1 LRSTLAL
8 LLALQGEEV
17 GMRWT
22 RENTYDAAVQQASA
36 EFGVRVP
43 LIKGV
48 IGRESAF
55 VPNARRGEPQIG
67 DASYGLMQLLYST
80 AKGLGYTGTPE
91 GLYDPAVNIHYG
103 TQLLAQNLSR
113 AGGDE
118 ASAISAYNG
127 GWRPSLGF
135 GVRATQPLRVC
146 LAWKQTAPRDP
157 KLRVLARDCAKV
169 QNVAVGQFANQPHVD
184 AVLANVQYFEQQALA
199 PEIPPAIAGVA
210 NAGTVAGALLSAV
223 LLGILWW
230 LKRRHG
236 G

>member
-1 LRSTLAL
+1 
-8 LLALQGEEV
+8 
-17 GMRWT
+17 MRWS
-22 RENTYDAAVQQASA
+22 RENAYDAAIQAASA

-55 VPNARRGEPQIG
+55 VPTAKRGEPQIG

-80 AKGLGYTGTPE
+80 AKALGYTGTPE
-91 GLYDPAVNIHYG
+91 GLLDPATNIHYG
-103 TQLLAQNLSR
+103 TMLLSQNLSR
-113 AGGDE
+113 TGGDE

-135 GVRATQPLRVC
+135 GARATKPLRVC
-146 LAWKQTAPRDP
+146 LAWKATAPRDA

-169 QNVAVGQFANQPHVD
+169 QNVAPGEFANQPHVD
-184 AVLANVQYFEQQALA
+184 AVMANVQYFEQQAQQ
-199 PEIPPAIAGVA
+199 PPVNPSIAGLA
-210 NAGTVAGALLSAV
+210 SNAGTVAGALLSAL
-223 LLGILWW
+223 LLGILFY
-230 LKRRHG
+230 LRRRSG

>member
-1 LRSTLAL
+1 
-8 LLALQGEEV
+8 
-17 GMRWT
+17 MRWT
-22 RENTYDAAVQQASA
+22 RENAYDAAVQQASA

-55 VPNARRGEPQIG
+55 VPNALRGEPQIG

-91 GLYDPAVNIHYG
+91 GLFDPATNIHYG
-103 TQLLAQNLSR
+103 TKLLAQNLSR
-113 AGGDE
+113 TGGDE

-135 GVRATQPLRVC
+135 GVRATRALRVC

-157 KLRVLARDCAKV
+157 KLRVLSRDCAKV
-169 QNVAVGQFANQPHVD
+169 QNVAAGEFANQPHVD
-184 AVLANVQYFEQQALA
+184 AVMANVRYFEQ
-199 PEIPPAIAGVA
+199 PPAPSAPAAEAGVA
-210 NAGTVAGALLSAV
+210 NVGTVAGALLSAV

-230 LKRRHG
+230 LRRRHG